1 MRLGAEHGARSEA
14 TRHVPPGVSLRRHSI
29 SALRLHGSVHTFLH
43 LWGLGEFWQPG
54 LMKKLPQEPIGPPD
68 GVGVW
73 GSGAAPPCSGLVP
86 PA

>member
-1 MRLGAEHGARSEA
+1 
-14 TRHVPPGVSLRRHSI
+14 
-29 SALRLHGSVHTFLH
+29 
-43 LWGLGEFWQPG
+43 
-54 LMKKLPQEPIGPPD
+54 MKKLPQEPIGPPD